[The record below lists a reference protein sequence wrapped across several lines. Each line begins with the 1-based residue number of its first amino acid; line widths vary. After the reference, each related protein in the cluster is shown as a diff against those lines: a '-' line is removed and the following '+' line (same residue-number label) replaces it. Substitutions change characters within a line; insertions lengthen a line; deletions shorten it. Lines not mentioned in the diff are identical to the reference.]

1 MYHVSQFKVYGQ
13 SSSKSHLYFIRH
25 TYLIAKFNGDIERLK
40 AVLRASIASTRPR
53 PCPLSLPCPL
63 LAGRPG
69 PGPPTSH
76 DTPWSLTFL
85 LKAERDGDSEDSGDS
100 GVGGGGVIQTST
112 LGFFAGIAEETSGD
126 SGVGGG
132 GVIQTSTLDLFAGVD
147 GETSEEVLQ
156 VLF

>member
-1 MYHVSQFKVYGQ
+1 M
-13 SSSKSHLYFIRH
+13 
-25 TYLIAKFNGDIERLK
+25 ERLK
-40 AVLRASIASTRPR
+40 AVLRAFIASTRPR
-53 PCPLSLPCPL
+53 PRPLPLL

-69 PGPPTSH
+69 PLPRPLTLFFVAAGISSH

-132 GVIQTSTLDLFAGVD
+132 GVIQTSTLNLFAGVD

>member
-53 PCPLSLPCPL
+53 PLPLPLL

-69 PGPPTSH
+69 PLPRPLTLFFVVAGISSH

-85 LKAERDGDSEDSGDS
+85 LKAERDGDSEDSED
-100 GVGGGGVIQTST
+100 
-112 LGFFAGIAEETSGD
+112 SGD

-132 GVIQTSTLDLFAGVD
+132 GVRQTSTLVLLAGVD
-147 GETSEEVLQ
+147 GETSEEVLR